1 MNFSCAPPRVA
12 GSVCGPHRTM
22 KTHTPARLLRF
33 LFLLPF
39 LITSAYA
46 AEESIDK
53 KINDA
58 VAPATE
64 RIFKII
70 FFKPFSIGDTEIPFI
85 LIWLA
90 GTALFLTVYFKFINF
105 RAFKLAINTVRGKYS
120 KDTDPGEITHF
131 QALTAALSA
140 TVGLG
145 NIAGVAI
152 AISKGGPGAA
162 FWMIILGLIGMTTKF
177 AECTLGVKYRD
188 IDENGKVSG
197 GAMKYLTKGLAERGL
212 GGVGKV
218 LAVTFAI
225 LCVGASLGGGNM
237 FQINQACSQF
247 VEISGGENSIIAE
260 YRWVFGVTIAILVG
274 VVIIGGITRIAN
286 VTSRLVPL
294 MCVTYLLGAVTVL
307 SVNFTEIPRAIGLIV
322 SQAFTPDA
330 YVGGMIGAMLVGIQR
345 GTFSNE
351 AGIGSAPIA
360 HAAVKTSK
368 PASEGVVALLE
379 PFMDTVVV
387 CSMTALVIVIT
398 GNYGEAYS
406 GSNYGEAI
414 EITSKSFA
422 TVISWFP
429 FVLFVAVT
437 LFAFSTLISWSYY
450 GQQAW
455 SSLFGSSQL
464 ADISY
469 KLLFCGCIV
478 IGAAMSLGAVTDFS
492 DGMLLGMC
500 FPNLIGVYLLL
511 PVVKKEMKSF
521 IKHAEEIDAA
531 E

>member
-1 MNFSCAPPRVA
+1 MISHLPC
-12 GSVCGPHRTM
+12 
-22 KTHTPARLLRF
+22 RLLT
-33 LFLLPF
+33 LLPF
-39 LITSAYA
+39 FASTSWAS
-46 AEESIDK
+46 ELSLDD

-58 VAPATE
+58 VAPATSW
-64 RIFKII
+64 IFKII
-70 FFKPFSIGDTEIPFI
+70 FFTAFKVGEIEVPFI

-90 GTALFLTVYFKFINF
+90 GTAIFLTVYFKFINITSF
-105 RAFKLAINTVRGKYS
+105 GLALRTVRGKYS
-120 KDTDPGEITHF
+120 KPTDPGEITHF

-162 FWMIILGLIGMTTKF
+162 FWMVVLGLVGMTTKF
-177 AECTLGVKYRD
+177 AECTLGVRYRD
-188 IDENGKVSG
+188 IDANGKVSG
-197 GAMKYLTKGLAERGL
+197 GPMKYLKKGLAERGL
-212 GGVGKV
+212 GKLGAV
-218 LAVTFAI
+218 LAVVFAV

-247 VEISGGENSIIAE
+247 VEISGGSESILAE
-260 YRWVFGVTIAILVG
+260 YRWVFGAVIAVLVG

-294 MCVTYLLGAVTVL
+294 MCFTYILGAIAVL
-307 SVNFTEIPRAIGLIV
+307 ATHMDKIPGAISLIV
-322 SQAFTPDA
+322 STAFTPDA
-330 YVGGMIGAMLVGIQR
+330 YVGGLIGAMLVGIQR
-345 GTFSNE
+345 GSFSNE

-368 PASEGVVALLE
+368 PASEGIVALLE
-379 PFMDTVVV
+379 PFIDTVVV

-398 GNYGEAYS
+398 GNYGEALS
-406 GSNYGEAI
+406 GSSTGEGIA
-414 EITSKSFA
+414 ITSQAFA
-422 TVISWFP
+422 SVITWFP
-429 FVLFVAVT
+429 FVLFIAVT

-455 SSLFGSSQL
+455 ACLFGSSKP
-464 ADISY
+464 ADLSY
-469 KLLFCGCIV
+469 KFLFLLCI
-478 IGAAMSLGAVTDFS
+478 ILGASMSLGAVTDFS

-511 PVVKKEMKSF
+511 PVIKEELLSF
-521 IKHAEEIDAA
+521 RKHAAEIDSATRPA
-531 E
+531 K

>member
-1 MNFSCAPPRVA
+1 MISHLPF
-12 GSVCGPHRTM
+12 
-22 KTHTPARLLRF
+22 RLLT
-33 LFLLPF
+33 LLPF
-39 LITSAYA
+39 FASTSWAS
-46 AEESIDK
+46 ELSLDD

-58 VAPATE
+58 VAPATSW
-64 RIFKII
+64 IFKII
-70 FFKPFSIGDTEIPFI
+70 FFTAFKVGEIEVPFI

-90 GTALFLTVYFKFINF
+90 GTAIFLTVYFKFINITSF
-105 RAFKLAINTVRGKYS
+105 GLALRTVRGKYS
-120 KDTDPGEITHF
+120 KPTDPGEITHF

-162 FWMIILGLIGMTTKF
+162 FWMVVLGLVGMTTKF
-177 AECTLGVKYRD
+177 AECTLGVRYRD
-188 IDENGKVSG
+188 IDANGKVSG
-197 GAMKYLTKGLAERGL
+197 GPMKYLKKGLAERGL
-212 GGVGKV
+212 GKLGAV
-218 LAVTFAI
+218 LAVVFAV

-247 VEISGGENSIIAE
+247 VEISGGSESILAE
-260 YRWVFGVTIAILVG
+260 YRWVFGAVIAVLVG

-294 MCVTYLLGAVTVL
+294 MCFTYILGAIAVL
-307 SVNFTEIPRAIGLIV
+307 ATHMDKIPAAISLIV
-322 SQAFTPDA
+322 STAFTPDA
-330 YVGGMIGAMLVGIQR
+330 YVGGLIGAMLVGIQR
-345 GTFSNE
+345 GSFSNE

-368 PASEGVVALLE
+368 PASEGIVALLE
-379 PFMDTVVV
+379 PFIDTVVV

-398 GNYGEAYS
+398 GNYGEALS
-406 GSNYGEAI
+406 GSSTGEGIA
-414 EITSKSFA
+414 ITSQAFA
-422 TVISWFP
+422 SVITWFP
-429 FVLFVAVT
+429 FVLFIAVT

-455 SSLFGSSQL
+455 ACLFGSSKP
-464 ADISY
+464 ADLSY
-469 KLLFCGCIV
+469 KFLFLLCIV
-478 IGAAMSLGAVTDFS
+478 LGASMSLGAVTDFS

-511 PVVKKEMKSF
+511 PVIKEELLSF
-521 IKHAEEIDAA
+521 RQHAAEIDSATRPA
-531 E
+531 K

>member
-1 MNFSCAPPRVA
+1 MISHLPF
-12 GSVCGPHRTM
+12 
-22 KTHTPARLLRF
+22 RLLT
-33 LFLLPF
+33 LLPF
-39 LITSAYA
+39 FASTSWAS
-46 AEESIDK
+46 ELSLDD

-58 VAPATE
+58 VAPATSW
-64 RIFKII
+64 IFKII
-70 FFKPFSIGDTEIPFI
+70 FFTAFKVGEIEVPFI

-90 GTALFLTVYFKFINF
+90 GTAIFLTVYFKFINITSF
-105 RAFKLAINTVRGKYS
+105 GLALRTVRGKYS
-120 KDTDPGEITHF
+120 KPTDPGEITHF

-162 FWMIILGLIGMTTKF
+162 FWMVVLGLVGMTTKF
-177 AECTLGVKYRD
+177 AECTLGVRYRD
-188 IDENGKVSG
+188 IDANGKVSG
-197 GAMKYLTKGLAERGL
+197 GPMKYLKKGLAERGL
-212 GGVGKV
+212 GKLGAV
-218 LAVTFAI
+218 LAVVFAV

-247 VEISGGENSIIAE
+247 VEISGGSESILAE
-260 YRWVFGVTIAILVG
+260 YRWVFGAVIAVLVG

-294 MCVTYLLGAVTVL
+294 MCFTYILGAIAVL
-307 SVNFTEIPRAIGLIV
+307 ATHMDKIPAAISLIV
-322 SQAFTPDA
+322 STAFTPDA
-330 YVGGMIGAMLVGIQR
+330 YVGGLIGAMLVGIQR
-345 GTFSNE
+345 GSFSNE

-368 PASEGVVALLE
+368 PASEGIVALLE
-379 PFMDTVVV
+379 PFIDTVVV

-398 GNYGEAYS
+398 GNYGEALS
-406 GSNYGEAI
+406 GSSTGEGIA
-414 EITSKSFA
+414 ITSQAFA
-422 TVISWFP
+422 SVITWFP
-429 FVLFVAVT
+429 FVLFIAVT

-455 SSLFGSSQL
+455 ACLFGSSKP
-464 ADISY
+464 ADLSY
-469 KLLFCGCIV
+469 KFLFLLCIV
-478 IGAAMSLGAVTDFS
+478 LGASMSLGAVTDFS

-511 PVVKKEMKSF
+511 PVIKEELLSF
-521 IKHAEEIDAA
+521 RKHAAEIDSATRPA
-531 E
+531 K

>member
-1 MNFSCAPPRVA
+1 MISHLPC
-12 GSVCGPHRTM
+12 
-22 KTHTPARLLRF
+22 RLLT
-33 LFLLPF
+33 LLPF
-39 LITSAYA
+39 FASTSWAS
-46 AEESIDK
+46 ELSLDD

-58 VAPATE
+58 VAPATSW
-64 RIFKII
+64 IFKII
-70 FFKPFSIGDTEIPFI
+70 FFTAFKVGEIEVPFI

-90 GTALFLTVYFKFINF
+90 GTAIFLTVYFKFINITSF
-105 RAFKLAINTVRGKYS
+105 GLALRTVRGKYS
-120 KDTDPGEITHF
+120 KPTDPGEITHF

-162 FWMIILGLIGMTTKF
+162 FWMVVLGLIGMTTKF
-177 AECTLGVKYRD
+177 AECTLGVRYRD
-188 IDENGKVSG
+188 IDANGKVSG
-197 GAMKYLTKGLAERGL
+197 GPMKYLKKGLAERGL
-212 GGVGKV
+212 GKLGAV
-218 LAVTFAI
+218 LAVVFAV

-247 VEISGGENSIIAE
+247 VEISGGSESILAE
-260 YRWVFGVTIAILVG
+260 YRWVFGAVIAVLVG

-294 MCVTYLLGAVTVL
+294 MCFTYILGAIAVL
-307 SVNFTEIPRAIGLIV
+307 ATHMDKIPAAISLIV
-322 SQAFTPDA
+322 STAFTPDA
-330 YVGGMIGAMLVGIQR
+330 YVGGLIGAMLVGIQR
-345 GTFSNE
+345 GSFSNE

-368 PASEGVVALLE
+368 PASEGIVALLE
-379 PFMDTVVV
+379 PFIDTVVV

-398 GNYGEAYS
+398 GNYGEALS
-406 GSNYGEAI
+406 GSSTGEGIA
-414 EITSKSFA
+414 ITSQAFA
-422 TVISWFP
+422 SVITWFP
-429 FVLFVAVT
+429 FVLFIAVT

-455 SSLFGSSQL
+455 ACLFGTSKP
-464 ADISY
+464 ADLSY
-469 KLLFCGCIV
+469 KFLFLLCIV
-478 IGAAMSLGAVTDFS
+478 LGASMSLGAVTDFS

-511 PVVKKEMKSF
+511 PVIKEELLSF
-521 IKHAEEIDAA
+521 RKHAAEIDSATRPA
-531 E
+531 K

>member
-1 MNFSCAPPRVA
+1 M
-12 GSVCGPHRTM
+12 
-22 KTHTPARLLRF
+22 
-33 LFLLPF
+33 
-39 LITSAYA
+39 
-46 AEESIDK
+46 
-53 KINDA
+53 
-58 VAPATE
+58 
-64 RIFKII
+64 IFKII
-70 FFKPFSIGDTEIPFI
+70 FFTAFKVGDIEVPFI

-90 GTALFLTVYFKFINF
+90 GTAIFLTIYFKFINITSF
-105 RAFKLAINTVRGKYS
+105 GLALRTVRGKYS
-120 KDTDPGEITHF
+120 KPTDPGEITHF

-162 FWMIILGLIGMTTKF
+162 FWMIVLGLVGMTTKF
-177 AECTLGVKYRD
+177 AECTLGVRYRD
-188 IDENGKVSG
+188 IDANGKVSG
-197 GAMKYLTKGLAERGL
+197 GPMKYLKKGLAERGL
-212 GGVGKV
+212 GKLGAV
-218 LAVTFAI
+218 LAVVFAV

-247 VEISGGENSIIAE
+247 VEISGGSESILAE
-260 YRWVFGVTIAILVG
+260 YRWVFGAVIAVLVG

-294 MCVTYLLGAVTVL
+294 MCIVYILGAIAVL
-307 SVNFTEIPRAIGLIV
+307 ATHIDKIPGAISLIL
-322 SQAFTPDA
+322 STAFTPDA
-330 YVGGMIGAMLVGIQR
+330 YVGGLIGAMLVGIQR

-368 PASEGVVALLE
+368 PASEGIVALLE
-379 PFMDTVVV
+379 PFIDTVVV

-398 GNYGEAYS
+398 GNYGEALS
-406 GSNYGEAI
+406 GSNTGEGIA
-414 EITSKSFA
+414 ITSQAFA
-422 TVISWFP
+422 SVITWFP
-429 FVLFVAVT
+429 FVLFIAVT

-455 SSLFGSSQL
+455 ASLFGSSKP
-464 ADISY
+464 ADLSY
-469 KLLFCGCIV
+469 KILFLLCIV
-478 IGAAMSLGAVTDFS
+478 LGAAMSLGAVTDFS

-511 PVVKKEMKSF
+511 PVVKEELVSF
-521 IKHAEEIDAA
+521 RKHVAEVDSASQPA